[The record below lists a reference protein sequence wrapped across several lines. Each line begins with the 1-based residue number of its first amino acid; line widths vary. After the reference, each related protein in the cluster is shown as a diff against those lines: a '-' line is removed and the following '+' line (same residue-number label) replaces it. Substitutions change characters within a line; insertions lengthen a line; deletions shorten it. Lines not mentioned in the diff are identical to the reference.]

1 MFRGG
6 FFGRSLYAIRGLSSR
21 MSAAPNTYTKK
32 ITRANPGLI
41 VILLDGSYS
50 MSESWGDSGSLS
62 EGASFALNRTLR
74 DIAQNACYS
83 AEDGI
88 RDYIN
93 LAVYTYGTEPNDG
106 QGVDWT
112 LGNTPEP
119 GVSYIAA
126 SEWIPSALRQEKTD
140 IGSLPIWI
148 EPSAVGWTP
157 MCKAFSSAAR
167 SVQQHISEYPDSF
180 PPIVINITD
189 GIPTDHNE
197 DWATFAR
204 AASAITEQSTSDG
217 NAMLFNIHIDGS
229 GQQNSVLFP
238 DVPVTHSTYAQQM
251 GEISSILP
259 ANMVKR
265 ANEKLSLEISEAAR
279 GYCLNADLQ
288 QLSAFLQIG
297 TFVPVQ
303 S

>member
-1 MFRGG
+1 MPA
-6 FFGRSLYAIRGLSSR
+6 S
-21 MSAAPNTYTKK
+21 PNTYTKK
-32 ITRANPGLI
+32 ITRANPSLI
-41 VILLDGSYS
+41 VILLDGSNS
-50 MSESWGDSGSLS
+50 MNESWGGGGSLS

-93 LAVYTYGTEPNDG
+93 LAVYTYGTEPHDG

-112 LGNTPEP
+112 LGQTSEP
-119 GVSYIAA
+119 SCSYMSA
-126 SEWIPSALRQEKTD
+126 SEWIPAALRQEKTD

-148 EPSAVGWTP
+148 EPYAEGWTP
-157 MCKAFSSAAR
+157 MCKAFAAAAR
-167 SVQQHISEYPDSF
+167 SVEHHINNYPESF

-189 GIPTDHNE
+189 GIPTDHND
-197 DWATFAR
+197 DWNQFSR
-204 AASAITEQSTSDG
+204 AASAITDQHTEDG

-238 DVPVTHSTYAQQM
+238 DDPVTHSTYAQHM
-251 GEISSILP
+251 GEISSVLP

-265 ANEKLSLEISEAAR
+265 ANDKLSLDISEAAR